1 MYFASSH
8 NRLHTFVFLS
18 SFDTERNSVWD
29 NSVFYGPT
37 ERDIK
42 TSDFCLCI
50 TPQHI
55 FFLLHDLVI
64 CQHRLHCNTI

>member
-1 MYFASSH
+1 MGELKRGNVLLSSH
-8 NRLHTFVFLS
+8 NRLHKFVFLS

-42 TSDFCLCI
+42 TSDFCFVHHP
-50 TPQHI
+50 TAYI
-55 FFLLHDLVI
+55 FSLA
-64 CQHRLHCNTI
+64 